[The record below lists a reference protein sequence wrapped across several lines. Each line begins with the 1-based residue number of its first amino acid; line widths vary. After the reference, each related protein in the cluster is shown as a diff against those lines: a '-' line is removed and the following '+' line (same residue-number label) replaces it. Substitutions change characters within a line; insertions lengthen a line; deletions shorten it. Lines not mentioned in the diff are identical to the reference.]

1 MSCPDCYNGSVH
13 EGQPRGEVTHAYG
26 LETYVVGPA
35 DGRPA
40 KGIVVVLPDAFG
52 WEFVNIR
59 LLADSYA
66 DKGEFKV
73 YAPDFMNGKR
83 IFYVHGLVFR
93 WSKANRC
100 RSSGAIVL
108 DGMHKS
114 TKIARGDLFQDA
126 STKPLYYRVNREII
140 MSVQLTLV
148 SRYHGFRALRGML
161 PFIIYNW
168 PSRAWPRVKGFFEQ
182 LRKEEG
188 ASLSV
193 GAAGFCW
200 GGKQV
205 VLLGRGDTIDGRPL
219 IDAGFTGHPSFLSL
233 PSDIEKLELPVS
245 FAMGDHDE
253 QISVAKAES
262 IKAIVEAKPES
273 ARGEAKIYSQAGHG
287 FCVRADHDFPDSLKQ
302 ADESTEQCIAW
313 FNTHF
318 KSSS

>member
-1 MSCPDCYNGSVH
+1 MSCPDCYRGSVH
-13 EGQPRGEVTHAYG
+13 EGQPRGEVTQAYG
-26 LETYVVGPA
+26 LNTYVVGPA

-52 WEFVNIR
+52 WEFANIR

-66 DKGEFKV
+66 DKGDFKV
-73 YAPDFMNGKR
+73 
-83 IFYVHGLVFR
+83 
-93 WSKANRC
+93 
-100 RSSGAIVL
+100 
-108 DGMHKS
+108 
-114 TKIARGDLFQDA
+114 
-126 STKPLYYRVNREII
+126 
-140 MSVQLTLV
+140 
-148 SRYHGFRALRGML
+148 YHGFRALCGML

-168 PSRAWPRVKGFFEQ
+168 PTRAWPRVKGFFEQ

-205 VLLGRGDTIDGRPL
+205 ILLGRGDTIDGRPL
-219 IDAGFTGHPSFLSL
+219 IDAGFTGHPSLLSL
-233 PSDIEKLELPVS
+233 PGDIEKLELPVS
-245 FAMGDHDE
+245 FAMGDHD
-253 QISVAKAES
+253 QSVSVAKAES

-273 ARGEAKIYSQAGHG
+273 ARGELTIYPQAGHG

-302 ADESTEQCIAW
+302 ADEATDQCIAW